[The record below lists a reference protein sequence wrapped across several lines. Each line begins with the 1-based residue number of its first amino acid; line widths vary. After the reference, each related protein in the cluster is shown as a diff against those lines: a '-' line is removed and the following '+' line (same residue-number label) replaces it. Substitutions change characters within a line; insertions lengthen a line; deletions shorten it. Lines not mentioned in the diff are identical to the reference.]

1 MTPKEYF
8 QECLKLDNK
17 ISEKQNQLD
26 LIKASF
32 VSAVKIK
39 DINVQTSGENGYE
52 NHLATLFDFND
63 EINMDVDKLVNYK
76 LKLSLEVNQLE
87 DDRYRMILSERYFK
101 GKRFEQIAVD
111 RNYDIRWVYRLHG
124 KALQA
129 FHDLYPE
136 KFE

>member
-17 ISEKQNQLD
+17 VTEKQNQLD

-32 VSAVKIK
+32 TSAVKMK
-39 DINVQTSGENGYE
+39 DINVQTSGGNSHEE
-52 NHLATLFDFND
+52 RLAKLFELSD
-63 EINMDVDKLVNYK
+63 EINADVDKLVNYK

-87 DDRYRMILSERYFK
+87 DDRYRMILSERYFQ
-101 GKRFEQIAVD
+101 GKKFELIAVERD
-111 RNYDIRWVYRLHG
+111 YDIRWIYKLHG

-129 FHDLYPE
+129 FGDKFPE
-136 KFE
+136 KF